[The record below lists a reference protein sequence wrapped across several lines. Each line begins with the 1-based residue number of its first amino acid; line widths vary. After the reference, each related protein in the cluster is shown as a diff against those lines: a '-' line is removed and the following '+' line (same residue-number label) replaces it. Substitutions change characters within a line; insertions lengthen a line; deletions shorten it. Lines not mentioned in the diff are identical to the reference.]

1 MPTKG
6 IVIVPPSEGACVRR
20 LDSTDVPSLLKVGNR
35 PIVRHVLDSLLD
47 AGVTEIAVLAP
58 AGLREEIA
66 AAIEGDPPSR
76 AQLSYLDR
84 AAAPDPAQRIST
96 IARFAAG
103 SSTIVHCAD
112 GVLAQPLRPLLDL
125 LSRDRPDAVL
135 LLAEGIRSAERI
147 EPSTMRALGVAE
159 LHPARAA
166 LGLAGVCMLAP
177 GVLDG
182 ICEAM
187 PPGRLSV
194 ERIAESLSAR
204 EDAAVQVRVVRRWH
218 RFAGEPLDLLD
229 INRVVL
235 DRLQQPAPVH
245 QSDGNRL
252 EGHVLIDP
260 SATVSSSVICGP
272 AIIGA
277 GAMIADSYV
286 GPHTSIGDGVSLE
299 GAEIEQSI
307 VFAGASVIHVGGR
320 LVTSVIGRGAR
331 IFRDFSVPR
340 AMRLQVGDGDE
351 IALC

>member
-1 MPTKG
+1 MRTKG
-6 IVIVPPSEGACVRR
+6 IVIVPPSGGSCARR

-35 PIVRHVLDSLLD
+35 PIVCHVLDSLLD
-47 AGVTEIAVLAP
+47 AGVAEIAVLAP
-58 AGLREEIA
+58 SGLREEIA
-66 AAIEGDPPSR
+66 AAIEGDAPSP
-76 AQLSYLDR
+76 AQLSYLDG
-84 AAAPDPAQRIST
+84 AATPDPAQRICT
-96 IARFAAG
+96 VARFAAG
-103 SSTIVHCAD
+103 SQTIVHSSD
-112 GVLAQPLRPLLDL
+112 GVLAQPLRPLLGL
-125 LSRDRPDAVL
+125 LSRERSDAVL

-147 EPSTMRALGVAE
+147 EPATMHALGVAE

-166 LGLAGVCMLAP
+166 LGVAGVCMLAP

-182 ICEAM
+182 LCEA
-187 PPGRLSV
+187 PPGRLSF
-194 ERIAESLSAR
+194 ERIAASLSAR

-218 RFAGEPLDLLD
+218 RFAGDPLDLLD

-252 EGHVLIDP
+252 EGHVSIDP
-260 SATVSSSVICGP
+260 SASVSSSVICGP

-286 GPHTSIGDGVSLE
+286 GPHTSIGERVSLE

-307 VFAGASVIHVGGR
+307 VFADASVMHVGGR

-340 AMRLQVGDGDE
+340 AMRMQVGDGDE
-351 IALC
+351 VALC